1 VNFADADS
9 HLRFRSSLNL
19 PYDLL
24 VDEDLAV
31 SREFGVLKPDPDNRG
46 EYLPSINRTVV
57 IVGKDGQIIYRRA
70 GAPPVEELIN
80 AILTADDD
88 QMTPA

>member
-31 SREFGVLKPDPDNRG
+31 SREYNVLKPHPDRRG
-46 EYLPSINRTVV
+46 EYLASINRTVV
-57 IVGKDGQIIYRRA
+57 IVGKDGTIIYRRA
-70 GAPPVEELIN
+70 GTPPVEELIN
-80 AILTADDD
+80 AILTADDE